1 MEEHTVGSTVFHKIK
16 FFKEIKQEY
25 HQSVKTFGPNLVAKS
40 KSRCHKSPVVGKVLK
55 CYFFFSLLVES
66 LISRLTL

>member
-16 FFKEIKQEY
+16 FLKEFKQEY

-40 KSRCHKSPVVGKVLK
+40 KSRCH
-55 CYFFFSLLVES
+55 
-66 LISRLTL
+66 